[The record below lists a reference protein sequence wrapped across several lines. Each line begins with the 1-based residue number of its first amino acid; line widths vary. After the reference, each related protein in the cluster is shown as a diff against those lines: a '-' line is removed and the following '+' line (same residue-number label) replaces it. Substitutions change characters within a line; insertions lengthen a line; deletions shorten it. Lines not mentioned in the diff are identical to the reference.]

1 MKARLFCHY
10 HVNHLTLARKLDEVD
25 SKPGER
31 WVTRSQRVFSM
42 VRRWAEGCKNV
53 EELCDLI
60 AMDKMVKIMPR
71 KIATRVKERNPGRL
85 DEASELADNVWE
97 SLDWKYD
104 MVQNKDKA
112 LKGNDKGEQKEL
124 MLNVMQVKRQ
134 VITNQNAHKLKN
146 WKRCTY

>member
-1 MKARLFCHY
+1 MRDGS
-10 HVNHLTLARKLDEVD
+10 HVIRECLV
-25 SKPGER
+25 
-31 WVTRSQRVFSM
+31 
-42 VRRWAEGCKNV
+42 WAEGYKNV

-71 KIATRVKERNPGRL
+71 KIATRVKERNPGCL

-112 LKGNDKGEQKEL
+112 SKGNDKG
-124 MLNVMQVKRQ
+124 VKRYS
-134 VITNQNAHKLKN
+134 NESKPKAAHLYRETSIPDAQKSDPFTVL
-146 WKRCTY
+146 